1 MEKTTALGVA
11 IACGAAM
18 VLASLAAMAGT
29 LPPVLAGGVMIL
41 AFPAG
46 VLALFRWW
54 SAGEKEGDIPFLG
67 Y

>member
-1 MEKTTALGVA
+1 MEKTTALVIA

-18 VLASLAAMAGT
+18 GVASVGAAAGSV
-29 LPPVLAGGVMIL
+29 PPVLAAGVLVL

-46 VLALFRWW
+46 ALALFRWW
-54 SAGEKEGDIPFLG
+54 SAGGGEEDIPFLG